1 MYMYGHPAKF
11 DCCNEPNHQNLIP
24 LVRGYGQ
31 LPNVL
36 TLSKGQL
43 TVKDT
48 LFGPSDV
55 LTVKDTLFGPSDVCF
70 KGIPRSVGKTLHYY
84 QN

>member
-1 MYMYGHPAKF
+1 MYMYGDPAKF
-11 DCCNEPNHQNLIP
+11 DCYNEPNHQNLIP

-31 LPNVL
+31 LPNML
-36 TLSKGQL
+36 TLSKGQ
-43 TVKDT
+43 
-48 LFGPSDV
+48 